1 VKLRHRALMATTPL
15 LALALAAPSLASA
28 AEEASFEPDQEF
40 NIDEPLIGPHLELFG
55 IDLSINKAVLYVL
68 LAGILTVLSLVLIA
82 RRMQSRPNGRWQ
94 TVTEWAYEFV
104 DSTIVKDN
112 IEDKKTA
119 RFWFPF
125 IATLFFFIW
134 ISNIIGYIPL
144 PTNQEHT
151 FSVFGADIPSF
162 ALFAATANIS
172 MPLILALVVW
182 ISYNVVGIRR
192 KGFGGYIKGLVP
204 SGLPWWILPLMYPI
218 EILSHFVRLISLSLR
233 LYANILAGHLLIL
246 FMAGGLVVLLEPGI
260 VGAGILG
267 LATAAVAVVFFLFE
281 LTLVAV
287 LQAFIF
293 STLTAIYIGGAVA
306 EEH

>member
-1 VKLRHRALMATTPL
+1 MKLRHRALMAATPFAV
-15 LALALAAPSLASA
+15 ALATPGLASA
-28 AEEASFEPDQEF
+28 AEEFKPDAEF
-40 NIDEPLIGPHLELFG
+40 DISDSLIGPDIELFG

-68 LAGILTVLSLVLIA
+68 LAGILTVVTLVMIA
-82 RRMQSRPNGRWQ
+82 RKMQANPTGRAQ
-94 TVTEWAYEFV
+94 TVVEWAYEFV
-104 DSTIVKDN
+104 DATIVKDN
-112 IEDKKTA
+112 VKDEKTA
-119 RFWFPF
+119 LKWFPF

-134 ISNIIGYIPL
+134 FSNVLGYLPL
-144 PTNQEHT
+144 PTNTHYT
-151 FSVFGADIPSF
+151 FEVFGAEVPQF

-182 ISYNVVGIRR
+182 VSYNVVGIR
-192 KGFGGYIKGLVP
+192 KHGFVGYVKNLVP

-260 VGAGILG
+260 AAAGVLG
-267 LATAAVAVVFFLFE
+267 LLTAAVAVIFFLFE
-281 LTLVAV
+281 LTLVSA

>member
-1 VKLRHRALMATTPL
+1 MKLRHRALMAATPFAV
-15 LALALAAPSLASA
+15 ALATPGLAAA
-28 AEEASFEPDQEF
+28 AEEFKPDSEF
-40 NIDEPLIGPHLELFG
+40 DISEPLIGPSFELFG
-55 IDLSINKAVLYVL
+55 IDLSLNKAVLYVI
-68 LAGILTVLSLVLIA
+68 LAGILTVGTLVLIA
-82 RRMQSRPNGRWQ
+82 RKMQASPTGRAQ
-94 TVTEWAYEFV
+94 TVVEWAYEFV
-104 DSTIVKDN
+104 DSTIVNDNVKDR
-112 IEDKKTA
+112 KTA
-119 RFWFPF
+119 LKWFPF

-134 ISNIIGYIPL
+134 FSNILGYLPL
-144 PTNQEHT
+144 PTNTHHPFEVAGVEVPQ
-151 FSVFGADIPSF
+151 F

-182 ISYNVVGIRR
+182 ISYNVVGIR
-192 KGFGGYIKGLVP
+192 KHGPIGYVKSLVP

-260 VGAGILG
+260 AAAGVLG
-267 LATAAVAVVFFLFE
+267 LLTAAVAVIFFLFE
-281 LTLVAV
+281 LTLVSA

>member
-1 VKLRHRALMATTPL
+1 MKLRHRALMAATPFAV
-15 LALALAAPSLASA
+15 ALATPGLASA
-28 AEEASFEPDQEF
+28 ADEFKPDAEF
-40 NIDEPLIGPHLELFG
+40 DISEPLIGPHIEVLG
-55 IDLSINKAVLYVL
+55 IDLSISKAVLYVIL
-68 LAGILTVLSLVLIA
+68 TGVLTVLALTLVA
-82 RRMQSRPNGRWQ
+82 RKMKTNPTGRAQ
-94 TVTEWAYEFV
+94 TVVEWAYEFV
-104 DSTIVKDN
+104 DQTIVKDN
-112 IEDKKTA
+112 IKDEKTA
-119 RFWFPF
+119 LKWFPF

-134 ISNIIGYIPL
+134 FSNVLGYLPL
-144 PTNQEHT
+144 PTNQHHPVE
-151 FSVFGADIPSF
+151 VLGVDIPQF

-182 ISYNVVGIRR
+182 LSYNIVGIR
-192 KGFGGYIKGLVP
+192 KHGPFGYVKSLVP

-246 FMAGGLVVLLEPGI
+246 FMAGGLVVLLQPGLAA
-260 VGAGILG
+260 AGVLG
-267 LATAAVAVVFFLFE
+267 LLTAAVAVIFFLFE
-281 LTLVAV
+281 LTLVAA

>member
-1 VKLRHRALMATTPL
+1 MKLRHRALMAATPL
-15 LALALAAPSLASA
+15 AVALATPGLASA
-28 AEEASFEPDQEF
+28 ADEFKPDSEF
-40 NIDEPLIGPHLELFG
+40 DISEPLIGPGFELFG
-55 IDLSINKAVLYVL
+55 IDLSINKAVLYV
-68 LAGILTVLSLVLIA
+68 ILTGVLTVAALVMVA
-82 RRMQSRPNGRWQ
+82 RRMQANPTGRAQ
-94 TVTEWAYEFV
+94 TVVEWAYEFV

-112 IEDKKTA
+112 IKNEKTA
-119 RFWFPF
+119 LKWFPF

-134 ISNIIGYIPL
+134 ISNILGYLPL
-144 PTNQEHT
+144 PTNTHHT
-151 FSVFGADIPSF
+151 VDVFGIDMPQF

-182 ISYNVVGIRR
+182 ISYNVVGIR
-192 KGFGGYIKGLVP
+192 KHGLVGYVKSLVP

-260 VGAGILG
+260 AAAGILG
-267 LATAAVAVVFFLFE
+267 LLTAAVAVVFFLFE
-281 LTLVAV
+281 LTLVAA

>member
-1 VKLRHRALMATTPL
+1 VKLRHRALLAATPL
-15 LALALAAPSLASA
+15 ALVLAGPSVASA
-28 AEEASFEPDQEF
+28 ADEFKPDSEF
-40 NIDEPLIGPHLELFG
+40 DISEPLIGPHIEIGGL
-55 IDLSINKAVLYVL
+55 DLSINKAVVYVL

-82 RRMQSRPNGRWQ
+82 RRMQASPNGRAQ
-94 TVTEWAYEFV
+94 TVVEWAFEFV

-112 IEDKKTA
+112 IDDKKTA

-134 ISNIIGYIPL
+134 ISNLIGYLPL
-144 PTNQEHT
+144 PTNQEHA
-151 FSVFGADIPSF
+151 FDVFGVSVPGF

-192 KGFGGYIKGLVP
+192 KGVVGYVKGLVP

-246 FMAGGLVVLLEPGI
+246 FMAGGLVVLLQPSI

>member
-1 VKLRHRALMATTPL
+1 MKLRHRVLMAATPL
-15 LALALAAPSLASA
+15 VGLLAAPALASA
-28 AEEASFEPDQEF
+28 EEEFKPDAEFDISK
-40 NIDEPLIGPHLELFG
+40 PLIGPEIKIGGL
-55 IDLSINKAVLYVL
+55 DLSINKGVLYVL

-82 RRMQSRPNGRWQ
+82 RRMQARPNGRAQ
-94 TVTEWAYEFV
+94 TVVEWAYEFV

-112 IEDKKTA
+112 IEDRKTS

-144 PTNQEHT
+144 PTNQGHT
-151 FSVFGADIPSF
+151 FNVFGADIPSF

-192 KGFGGYIKGLVP
+192 KGLFGYIKGLVP

-246 FMAGGLVVLLEPGI
+246 FMAGGLVVLLQPGV

>member
-1 VKLRHRALMATTPL
+1 VKLRHRALMAATPFVGL
-15 LALALAAPSLASA
+15 LAAPGLASA
-28 AEEASFEPDQEF
+28 AEEFKPDEEF
-40 NIDEPLIGPHLELFG
+40 DISEPLIGPEIKIGDL
-55 IDLSINKAVLYVL
+55 DLSINKGVLYVL
-68 LAGILTVLSLVLIA
+68 LAGILTVLTLVLIA
-82 RRMQSRPNGRWQ
+82 RRMQARPNGRAQ
-94 TVTEWAYEFV
+94 TVVEWAFEFV

-112 IEDKKTA
+112 IDDKKTA

-151 FSVFGADIPSF
+151 MSIFGADIPSF

-182 ISYNVVGIRR
+182 LSYNIVGIRR

-246 FMAGGLVVLLEPGI
+246 FMAGGLVVLLEPSI

-306 EEH
+306 DEH

>member
-1 VKLRHRALMATTPL
+1 VKLRHRALMAATPFAV
-15 LALALAAPSLASA
+15 ALATPGLASA
-28 AEEASFEPDQEF
+28 ADEFKPDAEF
-40 NIDEPLIGPHLELFG
+40 DIREPLLGPGFELFG

-68 LAGILTVLSLVLIA
+68 LAGILTVATLVLIA
-82 RRMQSRPNGRWQ
+82 RKMQANPTGRAQ
-94 TVTEWAYEFV
+94 TVVEWAYEFV

-112 IEDKKTA
+112 VKDRKTA
-119 RFWFPF
+119 MKWFPF

-134 ISNIIGYIPL
+134 FSNVLGYLPL
-144 PTNQEHT
+144 PTNQHHT
-151 FSVFGADIPSF
+151 FSVFGADIPQF

-182 ISYNVVGIRR
+182 LSYNIVGIR
-192 KGFGGYIKGLVP
+192 KHGFFGYIKALVP

-260 VGAGILG
+260 AAAGILG
-267 LATAAVAVVFFLFE
+267 LLTAAVAVIFFLFE
-281 LTLVAV
+281 LTLVAA